1 MYTHTGRLMELLC
14 LLGSTPGQAIFL
26 YYLWTGKQLKL
37 SVTYLLLY
45 ILPNALLPQFASTT
59 ASTVLGCIGVLSF
72 CLIMV
77 GDYANLRIL

>member
-1 MYTHTGRLMELLC
+1 MELLC
-14 LLGSTPGQAIFL
+14 LAASIPGQAIFL

-45 ILPNALLPQFASTT
+45 ILPNALLPQFASST
-59 ASTVLGCIGVLSF
+59 ASTLLGSIGVLSF

-77 GDYANLRIL
+77 GDYTNLRIL